1 MGAHVDSNRRA
12 PSREHAAAPARR
24 VALEVLV
31 ETERRGAYT
40 REVLKSSTAYRQL
53 DSRDQAFAQRL
64 ALGVTATVGCLDDLL
79 NQFLSKPGKVS
90 PRVRMAL
97 RIAIFELLYLATP
110 SEVAVSQGVELVR
123 SQASAAAPLANAV
136 LRRVAEGAAGFLVAD
151 DAAPEHRAV
160 VRAARR
166 SGLPVWLVRELMASL
181 DGGCFEALVGS
192 QLEPAPVAFHLHP
205 ACDAESLVVDSPS
218 PFPGCVVPAHPGAL
232 LRSGLLDTA
241 HAVASD
247 EHAQLVATMAT
258 QEGSCLEIGAGRGT
272 KSFVISA
279 QARRA
284 GIEGRRHV
292 AVDLFEQKCAQ
303 NLERLHAAGFND
315 VRAFAG
321 DATDLSSVLEPLD
334 QGGAPALF
342 DVVLLDAPCS
352 GRLHAAGFNDVR
364 AFAGDATDLS
374 SVLEPLDQGGAP
386 ALFDVVLLDAPCSGT
401 GTMRRHPEI
410 PWRLNRSDCQRDLPA
425 LQLSLLVAASARVAP
440 GGSLLY
446 ATCSV
451 LAAENEGVVDAF
463 LASEA
468 GSGFQLVPVTEAPL
482 FQLEAYQGARELAAG
497 AMTARGMLRTSPA
510 RSAADG
516 HFCARLVRLS

>member
-12 PSREHAAAPARR
+12 SSREHAAAPARR

-136 LRRVAEGAAGFLVAD
+136 LRRAAEGAAGFLVAD

-352 GRLHAAGFNDVR
+352 G
-364 AFAGDATDLS
+364 
-374 SVLEPLDQGGAP
+374 
-386 ALFDVVLLDAPCSGT
+386 T

>member
-53 DSRDQAFAQRL
+53 DSLDQAFAQRL

-352 GRLHAAGFNDVR
+352 G
-364 AFAGDATDLS
+364 
-374 SVLEPLDQGGAP
+374 
-386 ALFDVVLLDAPCSGT
+386 T

>member
-1 MGAHVDSNRRA
+1 MGAHVDSYRRA
-12 PSREHAAAPARR
+12 SSREHAAAPARR
-24 VALEVLV
+24 AALEVLV
-31 ETERRGAYT
+31 ETERRGAYA
-40 REVLKSSTAYRQL
+40 REVLKSSTAYLQL
-53 DSRDQAFAQRL
+53 DSRDQALAQRL
-64 ALGVTATVGCLDDLL
+64 ALGVTAAVGCLDDLL

-97 RIAIFELLYLATP
+97 RIAVFELLYLATP

-136 LRRVAEGAAGFLVAD
+136 LRRAAEAAAGFLEAD

-160 VRAARR
+160 VCAARR

-181 DGGCFEALVGS
+181 DGDCFEALVGS

-205 ACDAESLVVDSPS
+205 ACDADSLVADSPS
-218 PFPGCVVPAHPGAL
+218 PFPGCVVPVHPGAL

-303 NLERLHAAGFND
+303 NLERLHAAGFDD
-315 VRAFAG
+315 VQAFAG
-321 DATDLSSVLEPLD
+321 DATDL
-334 QGGAPALF
+334 G
-342 DVVLLDAPCS
+342 C
-352 GRLHAAGFNDVR
+352 
-364 AFAGDATDLS
+364 
-374 SVLEPLDQGGAP
+374 VLEPLDQGGAP

-410 PWRLNRSDCQRDLPA
+410 PWRLSRCDCQRDLPA

-451 LAAENEGVVDAF
+451 LTAENEGVVDAF
-463 LASEA
+463 LSSEA
-468 GSGFQLVPVTEAPL
+468 GGGFQLVPVTEAPL
-482 FQLEAYQGARELAAG
+482 FQREGYRGARELAAG

-510 RSAADG
+510 TSAADG

>member
-352 GRLHAAGFNDVR
+352 G
-364 AFAGDATDLS
+364 
-374 SVLEPLDQGGAP
+374 
-386 ALFDVVLLDAPCSGT
+386 T

>member
-303 NLERLHAAGFND
+303 NLERLLAAGFDD
-315 VRAFAG
+315 V
-321 DATDLSSVLEPLD
+321 
-334 QGGAPALF
+334 Q
-342 DVVLLDAPCS
+342 
-352 GRLHAAGFNDVR
+352 

>member
-12 PSREHAAAPARR
+12 SSREHAAAPARR

-352 GRLHAAGFNDVR
+352 G
-364 AFAGDATDLS
+364 
-374 SVLEPLDQGGAP
+374 
-386 ALFDVVLLDAPCSGT
+386 T

>member
-1 MGAHVDSNRRA
+1 MDSNRRA
-12 PSREHAAAPARR
+12 SSREHAAAPARR

-247 EHAQLVATMAT
+247 EHAQLVATMVT

-272 KSFVISA
+272 KSFVIFA

-303 NLERLHAAGFND
+303 NLE
-315 VRAFAG
+315 
-321 DATDLSSVLEPLD
+321 
-334 QGGAPALF
+334 
-342 DVVLLDAPCS
+342 
-352 GRLHAAGFNDVR
+352 RLHAAGFNDVR